1 VNNSH
6 RYLGLVVAV
15 LFGAVVAG
23 STEALAIGPDPST
36 DTISPPPTTNG
47 QTNQGPKNQG
57 AATKKKVGTP
67 DKKTEKGSSLEWL
80 KHFWVAHALIQ
91 KGDYEEGITALHL
104 LGSDDH
110 PDVATY
116 LGYANRKLGRYDEA
130 KYWYDKALAADPNH
144 VRTWAYYGMWHLEQG
159 NRLKAEDY
167 LQKIELIC
175 GGTNCRSYKMLKAAL
190 DGNLIY

>member
-1 VNNSH
+1 VNNSNH
-6 RYLGLVVAV
+6 RCFGLMVAA
-15 LFGAVVAG
+15 LFGAVVTA
-23 STEALAIGPDPST
+23 STGALAIGPDPST
-36 DTISPPPTTNG
+36 DRVSPPPATDS
-47 QTNQGPKNQG
+47 QKNQG
-57 AATKKKVGTP
+57 STTKKKGGTT
-67 DKKTEKGSSLEWL
+67 DKKNNKSSAVEWIN
-80 KHFWVAHALIQ
+80 HFWAAHALIQ
-91 KGDYEEGITALHL
+91 KGDYEAGITALHAL
-104 LGSDDH
+104 ASDDH

-190 DGNLIY
+190 DGTLVY

>member
-1 VNNSH
+1 M
-6 RYLGLVVAV
+6 VAV
-15 LFGAVVAG
+15 LFGAVVTG
-23 STEALAIGPDPST
+23 STAALAIGLDPST
-36 DTISPPPTTNG
+36 DKVSPPPATNS
-47 QTNQGPKNQG
+47 QTNQGTG
-57 AATKKKVGTP
+57 TATKKKGGTTNKTTN
-67 DKKTEKGSSLEWL
+67 KKTGKSSSLEWIN
-80 KHFWVAHALIQ
+80 HFWAAHALVQ
-91 KGDYEEGITALHL
+91 KGDYEAGITALHA

-116 LGYANRKLGRYDEA
+116 LGYANRKLGRYEEA

-175 GGTNCRSYKMLKAAL
+175 GGTSCRSYRMLKAAL
-190 DGNLIY
+190 DGNLVY

>member
-1 VNNSH
+1 MNNTSH
-6 RYLGLVVAV
+6 RYFGLKVAV
-15 LFGAVVAG
+15 LFGTVVAG
-23 STEALAIGPDPST
+23 STGALAIGPDPST
-36 DTISPPPTTNG
+36 DRVSPPPTTNG
-47 QTNQGPKNQG
+47 QTNQGTT
-57 AATKKKVGTP
+57 TKKKGGTTNKKN
-67 DKKTEKGSSLEWL
+67 DKSSTLEWINR
-80 KHFWVAHALIQ
+80 FWAAHALMQ
-91 KGDYEEGITALHL
+91 KGDYEAGISALHA

-190 DGNLIY
+190 DGNLVY

>member
-1 VNNSH
+1 VNNSSH
-6 RYLGLVVAV
+6 RCFGPKVAV

-23 STEALAIGPDPST
+23 STGALAIGPDPST
-36 DTISPPPTTNG
+36 DRVSPPPTTNG
-47 QTNQGPKNQG
+47 QTNQGTT
-57 AATKKKVGTP
+57 TKKKGGTTNKKN
-67 DKKTEKGSSLEWL
+67 DKSSALEWIN
-80 KHFWVAHALIQ
+80 HFWAAHALIQ
-91 KGDYEEGITALHL
+91 KGDYEPGITALHA

-159 NRLKAEDY
+159 NRLKAEEY

-190 DGNLIY
+190 DGNLVY

>member
-1 VNNSH
+1 MKSSNH
-6 RYLGLVVAV
+6 RPFGLMVAV
-15 LFGAVVAG
+15 LFGAVVTA
-23 STEALAIGPDPST
+23 STGALAIGPDPST
-36 DTISPPPTTNG
+36 DKVSPPPATNS
-47 QTNQGPKNQG
+47 QTNQGT
-57 AATKKKVGTP
+57 ATKKKGGTTS
-67 DKKTEKGSSLEWL
+67 KKTGKSSSLEWINQ
-80 KHFWVAHALIQ
+80 FWAAHALIQ
-91 KGDYEEGITALHL
+91 KGDYEAGITALHA

-175 GGTNCRSYKMLKAAL
+175 RGTSCRSYRMLKAAL
-190 DGNLIY
+190 DGNLVY

>member
-1 VNNSH
+1 VNNTSH
-6 RYLGLVVAV
+6 RYFGLKVAV
-15 LFGAVVAG
+15 LFGTVVAG
-23 STEALAIGPDPST
+23 STGALAIGPDPST
-36 DTISPPPTTNG
+36 DRVSPPPTTNG
-47 QTNQGPKNQG
+47 QTNQGTT
-57 AATKKKVGTP
+57 TKKKGGTTNKKN
-67 DKKTEKGSSLEWL
+67 DKSSTLEWINR
-80 KHFWVAHALIQ
+80 FWAAHALMQ
-91 KGDYEEGITALHL
+91 KGDYEAGISALHA

-190 DGNLIY
+190 DGNLVY